1 MLKKR
6 ITYTDFDGVERTEE
20 FYFNLTEQELVE
32 WNLMTAGGVEG
43 FLKAA
48 VDAKRNSQLA
58 ELFKKLIMM
67 AYGVKSADGRKF
79 EKNDAVR
86 EDFASTQAFSDLY
99 IELISDADKASEFFN
114 GIMPKKVQQQA
125 ALSVAK

>member
-125 ALSVAK
+125 ALTVAK